1 MVGLSASVILEIWEN
16 LFSRAVQLGVTKKVG
31 AVVSVVVFQVM
42 LRVAWVW

>member
-1 MVGLSASVILEIWEN
+1 MGLSASVMWEIQAN